1 MSIRDLARELYR
13 LEREVEEL
21 EVRFKTASPRTRDG
35 IQLALR
41 RAKAER
47 DRHRAVLA
55 AKKEPPPRPRR
66 F

>member
-21 EVRFKTASPRTRDG
+21 EGRLKTAPPESRDDV
-35 IQLALR
+35 QLALR

-55 AKKEPPPRPRR
+55 AKKEPPPRPRT